1 MILFKNLYV
10 KGSSRSIAVRQ
21 NLFFSIILKGLSII
35 VSFLI
40 VPLTLNYL
48 NAEEYGVWLTLS
60 SILIWIGFF
69 DIGLGNGLRNKLT
82 EAISL
87 NQKKTAQ
94 VYVSTTFFIL
104 FLIMGGIFVLFS
116 CVNPFLDWTKILN
129 VSSEKV
135 SQLNTIVSI
144 VFAFFCLQFTFKIV
158 GIIFIAHQK
167 PALNDLLN
175 VLGNVLS
182 LIIIYLL
189 TLFTSSGSLFYVA
202 FTFSIAPFL
211 VFLITYIVVFY
222 FSHYHF
228 LCPKWKYVKFSQ
240 IKDLMGLGFQFFII
254 QIASLVIYSTSNII
268 ITQTLGPEQVTV
280 YNIAYKYFSI
290 PLMFFSILQTTIWN
304 AYTDAWVKQDK
315 EWIRNSIKRMLQIWI
330 LLAVGVIIMLVI
342 SGFVYKVWIGDT
354 IYIPLHLSI
363 ACAIFTIGNNWSSLW
378 VNFINGVGKIRMQ
391 LLSSVILCICFI
403 PLALFFCKTFGI
415 VGIVFSS
422 TIALIPGMILSPI
435 QFRKLMK
442 NNARGIWN
450 K

>member
-290 PLMFFSILQTTIWN
+290 PIMFFSILQTTIWN

-342 SGFVYKVWIGDT
+342 
-354 IYIPLHLSI
+354 
-363 ACAIFTIGNNWSSLW
+363 
-378 VNFINGVGKIRMQ
+378 
-391 LLSSVILCICFI
+391 
-403 PLALFFCKTFGI
+403 
-415 VGIVFSS
+415 
-422 TIALIPGMILSPI
+422 
-435 QFRKLMK
+435 
-442 NNARGIWN
+442 
-450 K
+450 